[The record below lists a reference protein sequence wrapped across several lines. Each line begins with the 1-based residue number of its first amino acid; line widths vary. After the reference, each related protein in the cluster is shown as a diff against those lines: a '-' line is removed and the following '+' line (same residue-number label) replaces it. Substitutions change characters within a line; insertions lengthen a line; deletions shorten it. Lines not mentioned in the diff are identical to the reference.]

1 MAQQVSGFAWLFLAG
16 KILAPWSGPLL
27 PLPSPQAHRLFV
39 DFPSP
44 AKLPRAVT
52 YLCLHLLVS
61 SFPLCPLLSGLTPSA
76 SPNTLSLFQLP
87 NSERISQASSSS
99 ATHLD
104 FVLEILLPLFSRPL
118 TFPPASRRCPP
129 RWPLLSSED
138 HRSSLL
144 LAVFCFWNNLRGR
157 LLLADSYD
165 LSRYHADTACPQEG
179 PPASRGREVS
189 PPCGAGGLPLG
200 PECCGLRFPF
210 ICFAPHP

>member
-1 MAQQVSGFAWLFLAG
+1 MAQQVSGFAWHFLAG

-87 NSERISQASSSS
+87 NSEHISQASSSS

-138 HRSSLL
+138 HRSSPRRFLFL
-144 LAVFCFWNNLRGR
+144 EQP
-157 LLLADSYD
+157 S
-165 LSRYHADTACPQEG
+165 Q
-179 PPASRGREVS
+179 S
-189 PPCGAGGLPLG
+189 PPSSGLLRSFKIPRRHGTPAGGTPSFQ
-200 PECCGLRFPF
+200 RT
-210 ICFAPHP
+210 